1 MWPENPGGKA
11 KQSHATHTP
20 SSSQP
25 SKHITKQYWSVGVM
39 SWLSHL
45 TGTKNKNT
53 DSGRSPD
60 RSTTTSPSP
69 PPSDSNKKKKLSDAM
84 DTAEEEID
92 EGAFFWVGADH
103 DDRAVPKPPAFPL
116 AASSYPFSLSSSS
129 SSPSSMPAP
138 SSHNSSRSTREEVLP
153 PYRRPT
159 AGTSSAAAAEPLYPR
174 IGFSSLSLAAGP
186 GATPQPSAAGT
197 ATQRTPAHAP
207 LQGCSFRLNPRLVA
221 LATPSPPVHLLH
233 FPNRSSPCAVSLF
246 EVLMLSFFLFLSF
259 SLVRASHL

>member
-1 MWPENPGGKA
+1 MWPENPA
-11 KQSHATHTP
+11 RQSHAQAPPHHHNNKQQAHH
-20 SSSQP
+20 QP
-25 SKHITKQYWSVGVM
+25 SLGQFGVGLVM
-39 SWLSHL
+39 SWLSHF

-84 DTAEEEID
+84 EEEID
-92 EGAFFWVGADH
+92 EGTFFWVGTD
-103 DDRAVPKPPAFPL
+103 DDRAVPKPPAFSL

-129 SSPSSMPAP
+129 SSSSSPSSMPAGPP
-138 SSHNSSRSTREEVLP
+138 SSHNSSRSAGEEVLP

-159 AGTSSAAAAEPLYPR
+159 AGTTSAAAAEPLYPR
-174 IGFSSLSLAAGP
+174 IGISSLSLAAGP
-186 GATPQPSAAGT
+186 GSTPQSSAAGT

-221 LATPSPPVHLLH
+221 LATPSPPVQLPH
-233 FPNRSSPCAVSLF
+233 FPTVHRFSLF
-246 EVLMLSFFLFLSF
+246 EVLKLSLSLFLSG
-259 SLVRASHL
+259 SLS